1 MNSSALPERGPSV
14 CVIGAGPCGL
24 TTVKNLLA
32 LGLTNVLCYEESG
45 GIGGNWAFSEDPTR
59 MTVYESAHLI
69 SSRTLSGFEDFPI
82 PDAYPDYPSQ
92 KQMLAYFESYAR
104 RFDVKRC
111 VRFNAWVEQVTRDH
125 EGRWTVR
132 VSETGST
139 REERFDYLL
148 VCAGHHR
155 DAYVPDYPGRFSGE
169 MLHSGAYKRPEPF
182 REKRVLVVGAGNSA
196 CDIAVDISRVAASTA
211 ISIRRGCY
219 IVPKIIFGR
228 PVDVLYARTRK
239 FPRFLW
245 QPAFRLIGKLTVGP
259 WEKYGLPVPA
269 GGPFEIHPT
278 LNTNILSALRDGMVL
293 PRAGIERLD
302 GERVHFVDGSS
313 ETFDVIL
320 WGTGFRT
327 SMPFLDTSVVDWDT
341 TQRPPL
347 YLKMMHRSIENLFFI
362 GLFQPIGCI
371 WRLADHQARIAALQ
385 IAGRLDRPS
394 DIDARIE
401 KEMRSPHWAFQNT
414 PRHAIEVDY
423 HDFRRELFDEL
434 ARARSE
440 AAPARAA

>member
-1 MNSSALPERGPSV
+1 MNARAAPAGGPRV
-14 CVIGAGPCGL
+14 CVIGAGPSGL
-24 TTVKNLLA
+24 TTVKNLRA
-32 LGLTNVLCYEESG
+32 LGLNTIVCYEESD
-45 GIGGNWAFSEDPTR
+45 GIGGNWAFSDDPDR
-59 MTVYESAHLI
+59 MSVYESAHLI
-69 SSRTLSGFEDFPI
+69 SSRTMSGFEDFPM

-104 RFDVKRC
+104 HFDLMPSITFDTR
-111 VRFNAWVEQVTRDH
+111 VEHATRD
-125 EGRWTVR
+125 GNGGWTVR
-132 VSETGST
+132 VSHAG
-139 REERFDYLL
+139 RVRDERFDYLL

-155 DAYVPDYPGRFSGE
+155 DAFIPKYPGQFAGE
-169 MLHSGAYKRPEPF
+169 MLHSSAYKRPERF
-182 REKRVLVVGAGNSA
+182 RGTRVLVVGAGNSA
-196 CDIAVDISRVAASTA
+196 CDIAVDISRVAASTT

-259 WEKYGLPVPA
+259 WEKYGLPAPV

-278 LNTNILSALRDGMVL
+278 LNSNILSALRDGNVL
-293 PRAGIERLD
+293 PRTGIDRLD
-302 GERVHFVDGSS
+302 GERVQFVDGTS
-313 ETFDVIL
+313 EAFDVIL

-327 SMPFLDTSVVDWDT
+327 TIPFLDATVVDWDT

-347 YLKMMHRSIENLFFI
+347 YLKMMHRTIEDLFFI

-385 IAGRLDRPS
+385 IAGRLDRPAN
-394 DIDARIE
+394 IDTRID
-401 KEMRSPHWAFQNT
+401 KEMRSPHWAFQST

-423 HDFRRELFDEL
+423 HDFRRELFEEL
-434 ARARSE
+434 GRARTVSS
-440 AAPARAA
+440 PSRAA